1 MEVYERIKARR
12 KDLGLSAD
20 DVAAALNVSRATVY
34 RYESAEIEK
43 LPTQIIVPLA
53 QVLRCSPAW
62 LMGWEDEAPPAAD
75 CSNLGKIIKQYREEH
90 GLSLRD
96 FAKISGVSNSYL
108 SMLETGR
115 QPSSGRPIVPTL
127 TKINQIAAAMGVSP
141 DDLVLSISLPAAVGL
156 SLSPLEEQII
166 RRFRVLPDGERNMLL
181 RSLGLEEKGAGASD
195 TQNAG

>member
-1 MEVYERIKARR
+1 MKLGEILREYR
-12 KDLGLSAD
+12 KD
-20 DVAAALNVSRATVY
+20 
-34 RYESAEIEK
+34 
-43 LPTQIIVPLA
+43 
-53 QVLRCSPAW
+53 
-62 LMGWEDEAPPAAD
+62 
-75 CSNLGKIIKQYREEH
+75 H

-127 TKINQIAAAMGVSP
+127 TKLNQIAAAMNISL
-141 DDLVLSISLPAAVGL
+141 DDLIAAVDDTPVSFNEKPLPAAVGL

-181 RSLGLEEKGAGASD
+181 RSLGLEEKRAGASD
-195 TQNAG
+195 TQSAG